1 MREFEIK
8 NELLQQAIWGGYLCK
23 NGALK
28 DSCGYF
34 NTDTNDYGRGFLE
47 FCYSKIFDIHRVPGF
62 EQYYIQDA
70 TNMKM
75 KKAYGNL
82 QEKDIL
88 DACKE
93 LEAYYKFLQKELK
106 DSPYVNDGKI
116 KLVRSLREHERIH
129 VIPQLEEQ
137 NDLIELPV
145 NIINSYAHDGRLYG
159 YYSTISIVREVEIE
173 KVVMYFESLKAS
185 ENVCW
190 NNLHGNEYEVWVL
203 EDNMFG
209 KIWLPQECFKY
220 GELGKINKQYDDL
233 FIGNLRNSSSLFA
246 ESIYKCKP
254 CEWNKFTRWLI
265 ERNKKK
271 IIAQEKMERRN
282 Q

>member
-28 DSCGYF
+28 NSCGYF
-34 NTDTNDYGRGFLE
+34 NTDTDNYGRGFLE

-70 TNMKM
+70 TNMKL
-75 KKAYGNL
+75 KKEYGEL
-82 QEKDIL
+82 HEKDIL

-93 LEAYYKFLQKELK
+93 LEAYYTFLQRELK
-106 DSPYVNDGKI
+106 DCPYVKDGKI
-116 KLVRSLREHERIH
+116 ELVRSLRDYERIH

-137 NDLIELPV
+137 KDLIELPV
-145 NIINSYAHDGRLYG
+145 NIINSYAHDKRLYG
-159 YYSTISIVREVEIE
+159 YYSTISIVRTVEIE
-173 KVVMYFESLKAS
+173 KVVMYFDSLKAS

-203 EDNMFG
+203 EDDMFG
-209 KIWLPQECFKY
+209 KILLPNECFKY
-220 GELGKINKQYDDL
+220 KELEKINRRHDYL
-233 FIGNLRNSSSLFA
+233 HIGNLRHSSSLFA
-246 ESIYKCKP
+246 ESIYECKP
-254 CEWNKFTRWLI
+254 CEWNEFTRRLI

-271 IIAQEKMERRN
+271 IVEQEEKKRRN
-282 Q
+282 